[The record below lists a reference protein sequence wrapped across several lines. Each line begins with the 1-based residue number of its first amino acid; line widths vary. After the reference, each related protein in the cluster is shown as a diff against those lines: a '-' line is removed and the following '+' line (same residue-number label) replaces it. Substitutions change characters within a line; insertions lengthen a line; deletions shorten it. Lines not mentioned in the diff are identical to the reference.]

1 MIHRGGGR
9 GMKGREGKVGRGRGR
24 EKEVEGDRGGED
36 GKMEQG
42 EMGGRRRQEG

>member
-1 MIHRGGGR
+1 M
-9 GMKGREGKVGRGRGR
+9 GRGRGR